1 MKLPVLSRW
10 LIGYGIFVTLVGLL
24 GYLSNPQ
31 KAATALMSG
40 AVIGGI
46 LIGWGLAWAAQRRW
60 AAIGAALTLSVVGGI
75 FVWRSTVSWGAYLE
89 GESQKLTAAILI
101 TAMLAATMVVLPK
114 VLAAV
119 REARAGTPK
128 S

>member
-10 LIGYGIFVTLVGLL
+10 LIGYGIFVTFVGLL
-24 GYLSNPQ
+24 GFLSNPQ

-40 AVIGGI
+40 AMIGGVS
-46 LIGWGLAWAAQRRW
+46 IGWGLAWAAQRRW
-60 AAIGAALTLSVVGGI
+60 APIGAALTLSVVGGI